1 MSACPPIIECLSHF
15 MHFMNPRLEDALQAA
30 NLQEETG
37 KWEAVVNFRLFPS
50 ADLVV
55 QM

>member
-1 MSACPPIIECLSHF
+1 
-15 MHFMNPRLEDALQAA
+15 MHFMSPRLEDALQTA

-37 KWEAVVNFRLFPS
+37 EWEAVDDFRLFPS
-50 ADLVV
+50 ANLVV